1 MQVIEPVIP
10 VQKAPRF
17 DAMQLTQALLG
28 ETVKVFSQEEG
39 WAWVQL
45 ERDGYVGYVNGN
57 ALSQIMRCPTHRVAV
72 PSTFLYPE
80 PNLKTQPVITVT
92 MNAVVAALAAM
103 RNSPGY
109 PMGALSSRSI

>member
-10 VQKAPRF
+10 VHKAPRF

-28 ETVKVFSQEEG
+28 EMVKVFSHEEG

-45 ERDGYVGYVNGN
+45 ERDGYVGYVNSN
-57 ALSQIMRCPTHRVAV
+57 ALSSGIMGSTHRVAV

-80 PNLKTQPVITVT
+80 PNLKSQPVIIVT
-92 MNAVVAALAAM
+92 MNAMVRSLAAT

-109 PMGALSSRSI
+109 PTGGSLLRSI